1 MPVQPTITDKERR
14 KSKFNQNSKGTIN
27 TNFSKGLTVSEQP
40 GKKAR
45 NMSEAQQ
52 NKNLSPAP
60 GTSRKASTA
69 TDSIN
74 KAQTLTIVDESENA
88 QQSSDAKPVSE
99 TPKKPSLFK
108 SKMSGATA
116 GATNEAGAS
125 AAEKPTL
132 KSVAKRVNRQIKAM
146 TMIKRWTEM
155 TSHSQFANDNDHLQ
169 YMRNIAKHAAID
181 LPDPL
186 IDNVREEVTII
197 LQDTLKQYRM
207 ELGANHPLTQEMQTR
222 IQNMKEHTATCAT
235 RDGRRDGNFFS
246 VFNE

>member
-1 MPVQPTITDKERR
+1 MPVQPTITSKERK
-14 KSKFNQNSKGTIN
+14 KSNFNQDRKGTIN
-27 TNFSKGLTVSEQP
+27 TTLSKGITVSEQP
-40 GKKAR
+40 VKQTR
-45 NMSEAQQ
+45 NMSDQQ
-52 NKNLSPAP
+52 NKTLSPTP

-69 TDSIN
+69 ADSIN

-88 QQSSDAKPVSE
+88 QQSNDTKPVSE
-99 TPKKPSLFK
+99 TPKKTSLFK
-108 SKMSGATA
+108 SKMSGPTTNET
-116 GATNEAGAS
+116 GAT